1 MAKRKK
7 TTIDTTLHR
16 KLTMEHHEPRLKAM
30 CEPGA
35 PIWQAVPAPLVAP
48 VVLRCTSF
56 YAFTRELN
64 QKDPIHFL
72 SEVPSIVITQKQHT
86 HSLCMYKCPSY
97 HIEAVLLFNSFN
109 LPCTCT
115 NTIYISYRGSA
126 L

>member
-1 MAKRKK
+1 
-7 TTIDTTLHR
+7 
-16 KLTMEHHEPRLKAM
+16 MEHHESRLKTM
-30 CEPGA
+30 CEPAA

-48 VVLRCTSF
+48 VVLRCTSV

-72 SEVPSIVITQKQHT
+72 SEVPSMHSYHTKTTHRLIVHVQM
-86 HSLCMYKCPSY
+86 SSY

-115 NTIYISYRGSA
+115 NTIYIYHIEA
-126 L
+126 LLYNSIR